1 MPNPPTTTKRG
12 NKRAR
17 TTRDWADL
25 GGDGPTG
32 LIAEFVLASSIAD
45 YVRFRAVCRAW
56 RQCFPDPRGGLDA
69 RFLPRQWIM
78 LDKAHADVRRHRFLN
93 VSTG

>member
-1 MPNPPTTTKRG
+1 
-12 NKRAR
+12 
-17 TTRDWADL
+17 
-25 GGDGPTG
+25 
-32 LIAEFVLASSIAD
+32 
-45 YVRFRAVCRAW
+45 VCRAW